1 MSRFEFTICTATSHP
16 ALPGHFPN
24 RPVVPGVL
32 LIDQVL
38 AKVLELSGLEAA
50 RLLHIKF
57 SSALGPGECADV
69 LFEVDGEH
77 AVFRV
82 TMQRHGKDVAL
93 ASGKMLM
100 RRKSN
105 EALD

>member
-1 MSRFEFTICTATSHP
+1 MSRFEFVICIAATHP
-16 ALPGHFPN
+16 AMPGHFPN

-38 AKVLELSGLEAA
+38 AKVLELSGLEAV
-50 RLLHIKF
+50 RLPHVKF

-69 LFEVDGEH
+69 LFEVDSEH

-82 TMQRHGKDVAL
+82 TMQRHGKNVIL

>member
-1 MSRFEFTICTATSHP
+1 MNRFEFSICTAASHP
-16 ALPGHFPN
+16 AMPGHFPD

-50 RLLHIKF
+50 RLPHVKF
-57 SSALGPGECADV
+57 SSALGPDECAHV

-77 AVFRV
+77 AMFRV
-82 TMQRHGKDVAL
+82 TMQRHGKEVIL

-100 RRKSN
+100 QRQSN